1 MAELN
6 IPTPAPVADP
16 EALRR
21 LGAVLAERFRQYESD
36 RRLAELKYARNA
48 RQYLGIYD
56 PDIELQLDKNRSR
69 AYPKLTRVKCVS
81 MLARLMNL
89 LFQTSEKNWTCAPS
103 AVPNLAQA
111 DLQALLS
118 RLDAQARQTGQAPT
132 DEAIEQ
138 LIRVFA
144 AKRAKRLELEI
155 EDQLSE
161 LGGSRTQDYV
171 ALCRKVLASGIV
183 YGMGVLKGPFVEPQ
197 MQRKWQRNALGL
209 LEAVQVEVLRPR
221 FEFVSIWDYYADL
234 SAKTLAQMDG
244 QFQRM
249 VMSKHQVALLKQRED
264 FFADQIDRALE
275 KAPQGNYRRRQ
286 FETELKAMGVQSH
299 VTEQSRGKFEVIVW
313 EGHVSGR
320 ELTEAGVAVPEGKQH
335 DDVRASVWLLDD
347 TVIRAVLDPWS
358 ELETDGE
365 QPMFHHFVFEEDE
378 STLLGNGLP
387 NVMRDSQ
394 MSVCAGVRMVLDNA
408 SFACGQQREINTTLL
423 SPGQDVT
430 SSNPFQHY
438 FRDDTGATAGIP
450 AVRAIAAD
458 AHIAELQALVAMF
471 REFADTETFVNAATG
486 GDAQKGPSEPFRTAT
501 GASMLRGDAA
511 LPFKDVV
518 RNFDSFTQ
526 SVIGALIA
534 FNRNFNANPALQ
546 GDFQPVARGAT
557 SLIAKEVL
565 GLQLD
570 NLATTLTEEEKRYI
584 NMREFARAR
593 VRVRDLDAANIVVD
607 DAEADRRDAQAA
619 EQAQRQQALA
629 EETARAEIRKIL
641 ADALKAISQAGKNS
655 ATAEA
660 ATINALLAAL
670 EKGVSVEQFSQS
682 AGRAGAAAEDL
693 SGAGRAGAASAGE
706 AAGGAAGAAV
716 GDVSAGGAG
725 GAPGGAAGGEAR
737 GFATA
742 PA

>member
-1 MAELN
+1 MADFAAAA
-6 IPTPAPVADP
+6 PAARDP

-21 LGAVLAERFRQYESD
+21 LGLTFSERFRQYESD
-36 RRLAELKYARNA
+36 RRLVELKYARNA

-56 PDIELQLDKNRSR
+56 PDIEIRLDKNRSR

-81 MLARLMNL
+81 MLSRLMNL
-89 LFQTSEKNWTCAPS
+89 LFQASEKNWTTTAS
-103 AVPNLAQA
+103 AVPNLAQG
-111 DLQALLS
+111 DLQELLT
-118 RLDAQARQTGQAPT
+118 RLDAQAQQTGQAPT

-144 AKRAKRLELEI
+144 AKRARRLELEI
-155 EDQLSE
+155 EDQLAE
-161 LGGSRTQDYV
+161 LGGSRMQDYV
-171 ALCRKVLASGIV
+171 ALCRKVLASGIE
-183 YGMGVLKGPFVEPQ
+183 YGMGVLKGPFVEAQ
-197 MQRKWQRNALGL
+197 MQRKWQRNAQGM
-209 LEAVQVEVLRPR
+209 LEAIQVEVLRPR
-221 FEFVSIWDYYADL
+221 FEFVPVWDYYPDL

-249 VMSKHQVALLKQRED
+249 VMSRHQVSMLKQREEI
-264 FFADQIDRALE
+264 FADQIDLALE
-275 KAPQGNYRRRQ
+275 KLPQGNYRRRQ
-286 FETELKAMGVQSH
+286 FETELKAMGPQSN
-299 VTEQSRGKFEVIVW
+299 VGDQPRGKYEVIAW
-313 EGHVSGR
+313 EGYVSGR
-320 ELTEAGVAVPEGKQH
+320 ELADIGVEVPEEKRH
-335 DDVRASVWLLDD
+335 DDVRASIWLLDD

-358 ELETDGE
+358 QLETDGE
-365 QPMFHHFVFEEDE
+365 QPMFHHFIFEEDE
-378 STLLGNGLP
+378 SSIIGNGLP
-387 NVMRDSQ
+387 NIVRDSQ
-394 MSVCAGVRMVLDNA
+394 MSICAGVRMTLDNA
-408 SFACGQQREINTTLL
+408 SFACGQQREINTSLL

-438 FRDDTGATAGIP
+438 FRDDTGATAGVP
-450 AVRAIAAD
+450 AVRGIESN
-458 AHIAELQALVAMF
+458 AHIADLQALVSMF

-526 SVIGALIA
+526 SVIGSLIA
-534 FNRNFNANPALQ
+534 FNRNFNPNPALQ

-593 VRVRDLDAANIVVD
+593 VRVRDLDVANVTVD

-619 EQAQRQQALA
+619 EQAQRQTALA
-629 EETARAEIRKIL
+629 EESARAEIRKVL

-660 ATINALLAAL
+660 ATINAMLAAL
-670 EKGVSVEQFSQS
+670 EKGVSVDQFTQS
-682 AGRAGAAAEDL
+682 AGGATPAGADP
-693 SGAGRAGAASAGE
+693 SVAGRTGAARPGEIAGDE
-706 AAGGAAGAAV
+706 AGAAV
-716 GDVSAGGAG
+716 GQVSAGDAG

-742 PA
+742 AP